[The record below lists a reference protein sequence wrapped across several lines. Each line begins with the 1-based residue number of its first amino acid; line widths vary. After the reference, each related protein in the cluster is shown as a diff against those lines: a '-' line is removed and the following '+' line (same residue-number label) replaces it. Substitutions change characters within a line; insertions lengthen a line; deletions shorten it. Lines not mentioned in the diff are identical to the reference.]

1 MKTFEKYYEYIKN
14 SFSMYENIIVD
25 IKVKTDDLLIVNIHT
40 NYNSSHI
47 KNINMFIKFDQDTI
61 AFFGDFIP
69 DEFVDEFD
77 NTWQKYSEKEILEI
91 LDKKIAE
98 YKNIFNCNAPQN
110 LVLENI
116 KLLNWIV

>member
-1 MKTFEKYYEYIKN
+1 MRTFEKYYEYIKN

-40 NYNSSHI
+40 NYNASHI

-91 LDKKIAE
+91 LDKKITE
-98 YKNIFNCNAPQN
+98 YKNIFNCNAPQI
-110 LVLENI
+110 LM
-116 KLLNWIV
+116 KY